1 MATIE
6 NYVTA
11 HTEDIALRRRILG
24 DLQRGGI
31 DVSADTTESYRQ
43 MIDSLLAKIKAKRT
57 PISERTPVPYD
68 ARVGEHDRKIMA
80 GTDPLDGDK
89 LTRVRL
95 AGKRYAM
102 FNPKNNTCWPIP
114 VEQGAAPAL

>member
-43 MIDSLLAKIKAKRT
+43 T
-57 PISERTPVPYD
+57 N
-68 ARVGEHDRKIMA
+68 
-80 GTDPLDGDK
+80 
-89 LTRVRL
+89 RL
-95 AGKRYAM
+95 
-102 FNPKNNTCWPIP
+102 
-114 VEQGAAPAL
+114 